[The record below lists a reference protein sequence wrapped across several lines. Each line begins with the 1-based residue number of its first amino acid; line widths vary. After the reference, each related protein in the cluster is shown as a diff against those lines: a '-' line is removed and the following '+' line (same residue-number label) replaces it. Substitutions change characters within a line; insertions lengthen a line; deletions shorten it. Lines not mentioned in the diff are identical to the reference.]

1 MRDLLSKS
9 LILSSP
15 GLISL
20 IISLIAIPIHLNE
33 QGFENY
39 GKYIFFHFILSLGL
53 LINLGIGKMSTIVIG
68 QNIDKLNSI
77 ISQNLKYT
85 LIKSSIY
92 FLFYLSVNFFLNL
105 NHDFLIFFIG
115 LTLTSI
121 YFSFEG
127 IFLGEKKFMKISILN
142 LLFFSLSLNVPSLML
157 FYQSYSVENLILFSI
172 IIKLFTITLMI
183 IEYLKNMNLS
193 INKNNILEEK
203 ILQNYKWISMNLL
216 NIQISNFIDKYLVK
230 IFLGLDLLSKYSI
243 PQQLSGKL
251 SIFSQGF
258 SAFLLQNLSV
268 KKNQNTNLITSIFL
282 FFYLMPI
289 IIFLAFPL
297 FNKFLIFWL
306 DRNYEFEIF
315 NLFKIFVIYAVFS
328 STSHLVTSKFE
339 ANFKIKNNFKI
350 ELICLIP
357 FAILIFIAT
366 KNNFSLLNISII
378 MLIKEV
384 LLLSLRLRFFRRELR
399 SIQKKYFYNLF
410 LIIIILYSSFFNYVI
425 FYSIILIIY
434 LPFLINEFY
443 KLYSSKNF

>member
-85 LIKSSIY
+85 SIKSSIY

-172 IIKLFTITLMI
+172 IIKLFKITLMI
-183 IEYLKNMNLS
+183 IE
-193 INKNNILEEK
+193 
-203 ILQNYKWISMNLL
+203 
-216 NIQISNFIDKYLVK
+216 
-230 IFLGLDLLSKYSI
+230 
-243 PQQLSGKL
+243 
-251 SIFSQGF
+251 
-258 SAFLLQNLSV
+258 
-268 KKNQNTNLITSIFL
+268 
-282 FFYLMPI
+282 
-289 IIFLAFPL
+289 
-297 FNKFLIFWL
+297 
-306 DRNYEFEIF
+306 
-315 NLFKIFVIYAVFS
+315 
-328 STSHLVTSKFE
+328 
-339 ANFKIKNNFKI
+339 
-350 ELICLIP
+350 
-357 FAILIFIAT
+357 
-366 KNNFSLLNISII
+366 
-378 MLIKEV
+378 
-384 LLLSLRLRFFRRELR
+384 
-399 SIQKKYFYNLF
+399 
-410 LIIIILYSSFFNYVI
+410 
-425 FYSIILIIY
+425 
-434 LPFLINEFY
+434 
-443 KLYSSKNF
+443 

>member
-1 MRDLLSKS
+1 
-9 LILSSP
+9 
-15 GLISL
+15 
-20 IISLIAIPIHLNE
+20 
-33 QGFENY
+33 
-39 GKYIFFHFILSLGL
+39 
-53 LINLGIGKMSTIVIG
+53 
-68 QNIDKLNSI
+68 
-77 ISQNLKYT
+77 
-85 LIKSSIY
+85 
-92 FLFYLSVNFFLNL
+92 
-105 NHDFLIFFIG
+105 
-115 LTLTSI
+115 
-121 YFSFEG
+121 
-127 IFLGEKKFMKISILN
+127 
-142 LLFFSLSLNVPSLML
+142 
-157 FYQSYSVENLILFSI
+157 
-172 IIKLFTITLMI
+172 MI

-306 DRNYEFEIF
+306 DNNYEFEIF

>member
-258 SAFLLQNLSV
+258 SAFHTFSGV
-268 KKNQNTNLITSIFL
+268 KGISSS
-282 FFYLMPI
+282 
-289 IIFLAFPL
+289 LAP
-297 FNKFLIFWL
+297 
-306 DRNYEFEIF
+306 
-315 NLFKIFVIYAVFS
+315 
-328 STSHLVTSKFE
+328 
-339 ANFKIKNNFKI
+339 
-350 ELICLIP
+350 
-357 FAILIFIAT
+357 
-366 KNNFSLLNISII
+366 
-378 MLIKEV
+378 
-384 LLLSLRLRFFRRELR
+384 
-399 SIQKKYFYNLF
+399 
-410 LIIIILYSSFFNYVI
+410 
-425 FYSIILIIY
+425 
-434 LPFLINEFY
+434 
-443 KLYSSKNF
+443 